1 MCMRLLVRI
10 NHQRI
15 SINVVSSCSKKF
27 KKMAKTKAQVTIAD
41 VCNRLASD
49 EEEIPYSCAINN
61 AGTVKLRSWLRPDTS
76 EEVFNAFVEQAE
88 SMAFDSL
95 VLDGCTSEISIC
107 CDSEELFLS
116 LDDFDWF
123 VEIEIRGISSP
134 PVKIIDDDVSF

>member
-1 MCMRLLVRI
+1 
-10 NHQRI
+10 
-15 SINVVSSCSKKF
+15 
-27 KKMAKTKAQVTIAD
+27 MAKTKAQVTIDD
-41 VCNRLASD
+41 VSNRPASD
-49 EEEIPYSCAINN
+49 EEEIPYSCAINSD
-61 AGTVKLRSWLRPDTS
+61 GIVKLRSWLRPDTC
-76 EEVFNAFVEQAE
+76 EEVFNAFVKQAE

-123 VEIEIRGISSP
+123 VEIEIRDISSP